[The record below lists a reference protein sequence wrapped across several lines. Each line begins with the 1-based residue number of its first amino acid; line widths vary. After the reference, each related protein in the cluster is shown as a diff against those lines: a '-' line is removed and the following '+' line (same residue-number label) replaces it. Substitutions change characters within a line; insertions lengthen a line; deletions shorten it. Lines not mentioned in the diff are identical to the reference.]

1 MQSMTGYGR
10 QRVCRDGREM
20 TLELK
25 AVNHRF
31 LDISFR
37 LPKNLAFLEDA
48 LRTRINQSHLRRGHV
63 DVFITY
69 QNTRTDAR
77 EVRID
82 TAALEAFNAALK
94 QAEDQLGDCKRATV
108 ADILSLSGALTV
120 SQAEEDTEAVTELAL
135 EAFDGA
141 AAALI
146 AMRDREGLHLADD
159 LLFNL
164 GELASLRQQI
174 LVRAPEVPEDYRKR
188 LEARLDE
195 WNVSDVDPQRVAQE
209 VAIMADRC
217 AIDEELSRLES
228 HIAQFTESVQNGTEV
243 GRKLDFL
250 LQEMNREVNTMG
262 SKASDAQIAQS
273 VVDAKCV
280 IEKLREQVQNAV

>member
-10 QRVCRDGREM
+10 HRVCRDGREL

-31 LDISFR
+31 LDLSFR

-48 LRTRINQSHLRRGHV
+48 LRNRINQSNLRRGHV
-63 DVFITY
+63 DVFVTY

-82 TAALEAFNAALK
+82 EALLTAFNQAVHGMRKQLDSYRRASAAEVL
-94 QAEDQLGDCKRATV
+94 T
-108 ADILSLSGALTV
+108 LSGALTV
-120 SQAEEDTEAVTELAL
+120 AQAEEDTEAVTELAM

-141 AAALI
+141 LSALV
-146 AMRDREGLHLADD
+146 AMRDREGQHLADD
-159 LLFNL
+159 LLANL
-164 GELASLRQQI
+164 DELARLRGQI
-174 LVRAPEVPEDYRKR
+174 LLRAPAVPEDFRKR
-188 LEARLDE
+188 LTARLEE
-195 WNVSDVDPQRVAQE
+195 WDVAVDPQRIAQE

-217 AIDEELSRLES
+217 AIDEELSRLEG
-228 HIAQFTESVQNGTEV
+228 HIAQFTDSIHHGAEV

-262 SKASDAQIAQS
+262 SKASDAQITQS

>member
-10 QRVCRDGREM
+10 YRACRDGREI

-31 LDISFR
+31 LDLSFR

-48 LRTRINQSHLRRGHV
+48 LRTRINQSNLRRGHL

-77 EVRID
+77 EVSID
-82 TAALEAFNAALK
+82 ASLLAAFNKAVNAVEK
-94 QAEDQLGDCKRATV
+94 QLDDYKRATM
-108 ADILSLSGALTV
+108 AEIITLSGALTV
-120 SQAEEDTEAVTELAL
+120 TQADEDTDAVTALAL

-141 AAALI
+141 LEALN
-146 AMRDREGLHLADD
+146 AMRAREGMHLAQD
-159 LLFNL
+159 LMSNL
-164 GELASLRQQI
+164 EGLAKLREQI
-174 LVRAPEVPEDYRKR
+174 LVRAPEVPEDFRKR
-188 LEARLDE
+188 LMVRLEE
-195 WNVSDVDPQRVAQE
+195 WDINTVDPQRVAQE

-228 HIAQFTESVQNGTEV
+228 NITQFGDSIQNGTEV

-262 SKASDAQIAQS
+262 SKASDAQIAQC
-273 VVDAKCV
+273 VVDAKCI

>member
-10 QRVCRDGREM
+10 CRVCVDGREL

-37 LPKNLAFLEDA
+37 LPKNLAFLEDP
-48 LRTRINQSHLRRGHV
+48 LRTRINQSELRRGHL

-77 EVRID
+77 EVHID
-82 TAALEAFNAALK
+82 SALLEAFNEAMKKVRKPLDGFRRASAAEVLN
-94 QAEDQLGDCKRATV
+94 
-108 ADILSLSGALTV
+108 LSGALSV
-120 SQAEEDTEAVTELAL
+120 AQAEEDTEAVTELAMQ
-135 EAFDGA
+135 AFDGA
-141 AAALI
+141 VAALI
-146 AMRDREGLHLADD
+146 AMRDREGAHLAED

-164 GELASLRQQI
+164 KELAVLREKI
-174 LVRAPEVPEDYRKR
+174 AERAPSVPEEYR
-188 LEARLDE
+188 ARLSARLAE
-195 WNVSDVDPQRVAQE
+195 WQVSDVDPQRIAQE

-217 AIDEELSRLES
+217 AIDEELSRLEG
-228 HIAQFTESVQNGTEV
+228 HIVQFTDSVKNGTEV

-250 LQEMNREVNTMG
+250 LQEMNREVNTTG
-262 SKASDAQIAQS
+262 SKASDAAITQA
-273 VVDAKCV
+273 VVDAKCI